1 MFWSFVMFSIC
12 LSTRFFPAK
21 ALLVSLFCL
30 LAASSMAQKA
40 APESAGVKS
49 VLSQKLVS
57 VGADGK
63 EVLAEV
69 AQIKPGEKMEYA
81 ITYTN
86 NTKDAAKGLQA
97 TLPIPLGTQYL
108 PSTAKPVLVLA
119 SLDGKTFALPPLKR
133 KVVKDGVTTEVE
145 VSATEY
151 RALRWRMGDLAAA
164 QSVTASARVL
174 VNPLLNAPA
183 ASPAPAAAASAAKKP

>member
-1 MFWSFVMFSIC
+1 MILIRSKCQLV
-12 LSTRFFPAK
+12 AAQ
-21 ALLVSLFCL
+21 ALLA
-30 LAASSMAQKA
+30 LACATASMAALAQKA
-40 APESAGVKS
+40 APEAAGVKS
-49 VLSQKLVS
+49 VLSQKLVT

-63 EVLAEV
+63 EVLADA

-97 TLPIPLGTQYL
+97 TLPIPVGTQYL

-145 VSATEY
+145 VPASEY
-151 RALRWRMGDLAAA
+151 RALRWRMGDLAPA

-174 VNPLLNAPA
+174 VNPLLTA
-183 ASPAPAAAASAAKKP
+183 PAPATAVPAAVSASPAAKKP

>member
-1 MFWSFVMFSIC
+1 MFSTS
-12 LSTRFFPAK
+12 LSTRFFAAH
-21 ALLVSLFCL
+21 ALLLS
-30 LAASSMAQKA
+30 AACFLVAPSMAQKA
-40 APESAGVKS
+40 SPESAGVKS
-49 VLSQKLVS
+49 VLSQKLVT

-63 EVLAEV
+63 EVLVDA

-97 TLPIPLGTQYL
+97 TLPIPVGTQYL

-145 VSATEY
+145 VPATEY
-151 RALRWRMGDLAAA
+151 RALRWRMGDLAPA

-174 VNPLLNAPA
+174 VNPLLSAPA
-183 ASPAPAAAASAAKKP
+183 ASAAPAAPASAAKKP

>member
-1 MFWSFVMFSIC
+1 MPSLTTPIRS
-12 LSTRFFPAK
+12 S
-21 ALLVSLFCL
+21 LLHGLGVL
-30 LAASSMAQKA
+30 LACLFASTVLAQKA
-40 APESAGVKS
+40 APEPAGVKS
-49 VLSQKLVS
+49 VLSQKLVT

-63 EVLAEV
+63 EVLADTT
-69 AQIKPGEKMEYA
+69 QIKPGEKMEYA

-97 TLPIPLGTQYL
+97 TLPIPVGTQYI

-145 VSATEY
+145 VPPSEY

-164 QSVTASARVL
+164 QSVMASARVL
-174 VNPLLNAPA
+174 VNPLLTPAAAPAAPA
-183 ASPAPAAAASAAKKP
+183 ASVPAAKKP

>member
-1 MFWSFVMFSIC
+1 MFSNS
-12 LSTRFFPAK
+12 LPTRLFAAQ
-21 ALLVSLFCL
+21 ALVVTAFCL
-30 LAASSMAQKA
+30 VVAPSMAQKA
-40 APESAGVKS
+40 APEPAGVKS
-49 VLSQKLVS
+49 VLSQKLVT

-63 EVLAEV
+63 EVLADA

-97 TLPIPLGTQYL
+97 TLPIPAGTQYL

-145 VSATEY
+145 VPATEY
-151 RALRWRMGDLAAA
+151 RALRWRMGDLAPA

-174 VNPLLNAPA
+174 VNPLINAPA
-183 ASPAPAAAASAAKKP
+183 ASAAPAVPASAAKKP

>member
-1 MFWSFVMFSIC
+1 MILIRSKCQLV
-12 LSTRFFPAK
+12 AAQ
-21 ALLVSLFCL
+21 ALLA
-30 LAASSMAQKA
+30 LACATASMAALAQKA
-40 APESAGVKS
+40 APEAAGVKS
-49 VLSQKLVS
+49 VLSQKLVT

-63 EVLAEV
+63 EVLADA

-97 TLPIPLGTQYL
+97 TLPIPVGTQYL

-133 KVVKDGVTTEVE
+133 KVVKDGVATEVE
-145 VSATEY
+145 EPASEY
-151 RALRWRMGDLAAA
+151 RALRWRMGDLAPA

-174 VNPLLNAPA
+174 VNPLLSAPA
-183 ASPAPAAAASAAKKP
+183 ASAAPAAPASAAKKP